1 MEERSR
7 SVFEA
12 ATALG
17 VLALIGLITVLGI
30 GISVP
35 QKPPPTPT
43 PIEAKIVIPT
53 PVLTTPIPP
62 TPTPIPPPQTFNDVA
77 SAQKIARFQILV
89 PSTLPP
95 NVRVDRVDVQD
106 NNMFQSLTIYYIRDD
121 GKTME
126 LFETESS
133 PNTFFLRYYLTDPN
147 LKDRTSIRGEPAI
160 FESSQQGYLR
170 LFWSSGDQIFG
181 IRDQGWGLTRDA
193 LKQMA
198 ETLK

>member
-12 ATALG
+12 VTALG
-17 VLALIGLITVLGI
+17 VLAIIGLITVLGI

-53 PVLTTPIPP
+53 AIPVTPVPP
-62 TPTPIPPPQTFNDVA
+62 TPTPIPPPQTFSDIA
-77 SAQKIARFQILV
+77 SAQKVARFQILV
-89 PSTLPP
+89 PTTLPQHT
-95 NVRVDRVDVQD
+95 RVDHVDVQD

-147 LKDRTSIRGEPAI
+147 LKDTTSIRGEPAL
-160 FESSQQGYLR
+160 FETSQQGYLR
-170 LFWSSGDQIFG
+170 LFWSRSDQIFA